1 METNLCILYN
11 KELWF
16 QIGELI
22 QELIVLVKNC
32 FLIDEKNHNNI
43 WNLFGQDLFQFF
55 EKFSDVEKEILPKT
69 SYAILTIGTLR
80 FQASYNENKL
90 CFLEEELFK
99 NINIFKNNLCIIIF
113 IKELAFINDKIFNR
127 TFPLRVFL
135 KRIFFEKKYNLFQ
148 NKQIYNIA
156 KRK

>member
-1 METNLCILYN
+1 MGTSLCIWYN

-22 QELIVLVKNC
+22 QELIILVKNC

-55 EKFSDVEKEILPKT
+55 EKFSDIEKEILPKT
-69 SYAILTIGTLR
+69 SYTVLALGILR
-80 FQASYNENKL
+80 FQESYNENKL

-99 NINIFKNNLCIIIF
+99 NINIFRLLLHLSTWRRYFAWLGLIF
-113 IKELAFINDKIFNR
+113 WYLVRCSLEVKEIL
-127 TFPLRVFL
+127 PL
-135 KRIFFEKKYNLFQ
+135 ISY
-148 NKQIYNIA
+148 
-156 KRK
+156 